1 MVSSFWHSSLSSIY
15 EEVSIVASF
24 FFYSGMPSLR
34 HLQTTERELIEKK
47 NARAILKFVAAKLS
61 QSFHIAYR

>member
-24 FFYSGMPSLR
+24 FYSGMPSLR
-34 HLQTTERELIEKK
+34 HLQITERELIEKK